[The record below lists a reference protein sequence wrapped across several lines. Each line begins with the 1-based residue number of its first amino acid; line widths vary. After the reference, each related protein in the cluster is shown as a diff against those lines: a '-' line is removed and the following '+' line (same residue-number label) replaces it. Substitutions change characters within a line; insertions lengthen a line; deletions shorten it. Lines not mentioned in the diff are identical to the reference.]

1 MRFQGWRVGL
11 PTSVALSFCQVSDLR
26 NQVFPEDGLGP
37 FPGEGRV
44 VGRKMRKAMDRVE
57 DTTGKLGPEVGLGG

>member
-1 MRFQGWRVGL
+1 M
-11 PTSVALSFCQVSDLR
+11 ALSSCQVSDLR

-44 VGRKMRKAMDRVE
+44 VGRQKIRKVTDRVE
-57 DTTGKLGPEVGLGG
+57 DASGKLGPEVG